1 MATPKKI
8 GSHAQ
13 VSYRMVDP
21 KELMLNP
28 NNQRDYDAAD
38 PDMVSLRQSLVA
50 QGVLT
55 ALEIYEDGVVHDGN
69 RRLFNINILLG
80 EGVWTSTVPAIIVPR
95 PENEVEATIARLN
108 KNEARQF
115 SALEQ
120 ARAFATLRD
129 GGLNNSQI
137 AAKTPFTS
145 MHVGNMLTLHDA
157 GDDVRAAVKARQVS
171 ATFAV
176 DTIRRHGD
184 AVLIEAVALALEQ
197 GKDRVSPRHVDA
209 VLASKVEP
217 VAAPQPDPTTPVD
230 ATPVDATVEPVV
242 DATPVDATV
251 EPVAD
256 AVVADATANID
267 PPFDLDSTPPAPPV
281 IADAQEIVV
290 ADATVADAVADA
302 TPTATAATPAAITAR
317 SVLVQ
322 IAPTLSDLL
331 LVITGGTKAER
342 LEALMES
349 KDELTAF
356 VQAAKK
362 LGLLKD

>member
-1 MATPKKI
+1 MAAPKKI

-21 KELMLNP
+21 KELVLNP
-28 NNQRDYDAAD
+28 NNQRDYDPAD
-38 PDMVSLRQSLVA
+38 PDMVALRQSLVA

-80 EGVWTSTVPAIIVPR
+80 EGVWTSPVPAIIVPR

-176 DTIRRHGD
+176 DAIRRHGD

-197 GKDRVSPRHVDA
+197 GKERVSQRHIDA

-217 VAAPQPDPTTPVD
+217 VAAPQPDATTPVD
-230 ATPVDATVEPVV
+230 ATPVA
-242 DATPVDATV
+242 DATPSPTTDVKI
-251 EPVAD
+251 
-256 AVVADATANID
+256 TAPAMTD

-290 ADATVADAVADA
+290 ADATVADTVADATPTDDAVADA